1 MEKPIVAAQLFT
13 IRDYTKTAGD
23 FAKSMKKI
31 KEMGYNAVQISAIG
45 PIEDQ
50 QVKDIVEAEG
60 LTICAT
66 HIGFDRLKDDLKGV
80 IRQHRLWNCQYVGV
94 GSMPVSYQKSKEGYV
109 SFAREGSEIARKLAD
124 NGLRFIYHNH
134 NFEFV
139 KFDGLTGLEILFS
152 ESDPQ
157 VFDFEIDTF
166 WIQAGGA
173 NPVDWINKTKGRMKV
188 IHFKDM
194 GVSSASKPIMTEVG
208 EGNLNWPAIIKA
220 CRESGVEWCVVEQ
233 DICQRNPFASLA
245 ISLENLK
252 KLGIH
257 A

>member
-45 PIEDQ
+45 PMEDQ
-50 QVKDIVEAEG
+50 QVKDVIEAEG

-66 HIGFDRLKDDLKGV
+66 HIGFDRLKDDLEGV

-124 NGLRFIYHNH
+124 HGLRFIYHNH

-139 KFDGLTGLEILFS
+139 KFDGLTGLEILFN

-157 VFDFEIDTF
+157 VFDFE
-166 WIQAGGA
+166 
-173 NPVDWINKTKGRMKV
+173 TKGRMKV

-194 GVSSASKPIMTEVG
+194 GVSNASKPIMTEVG

-220 CRESGVEWCVVEQ
+220 CRETDVEWCVVEQ
-233 DICQRNPFASLA
+233 DICQRNPFESLA